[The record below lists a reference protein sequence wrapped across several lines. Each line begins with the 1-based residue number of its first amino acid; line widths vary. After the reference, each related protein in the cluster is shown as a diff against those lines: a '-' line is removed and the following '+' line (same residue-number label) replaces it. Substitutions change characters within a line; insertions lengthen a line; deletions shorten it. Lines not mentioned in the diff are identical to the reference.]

1 MPRVGT
7 SAALGSKEAGAGGA
21 PGAGTQ
27 CPWEQLRPQE
37 LPVVPTRALPTSS
50 GRVSGPFLAPFP
62 VGPQAHPPP
71 CSWASLYLVMLLL
84 RAVFS
89 GSREDR
95 EFGVVRH
102 VAQPTGLVSNFLGR
116 PASS

>member
-37 LPVVPTRALPTSS
+37 LPVVPTSALPTSS
-50 GRVSGPFLAPFP
+50 GRVLGPFLAPFP
-62 VGPQAHPPP
+62 VGPQAYPPP

-89 GSREDR
+89 VGER
-95 EFGVVRH
+95 G
-102 VAQPTGLVSNFLGR
+102 
-116 PASS
+116 PASQLQTSSLLEKPSQQEW